1 MDALAS
7 ISCETP
13 SALMNEKRI
22 TLRLLYSPLRR
33 RSGYLVVSG
42 LANASRWNGV
52 QGCPLPRSFLL
63 TQKWYNELRNFYLL
77 LFPKECIILELDF
90 SLIMFYKKI

>member
-1 MDALAS
+1 M
-7 ISCETP
+7 SCEI
-13 SALMNEKRI
+13 ALHVVRHQSVP
-22 TLRLLYSPLRR
+22 LQSPLRR

-52 QGCPLPRSFLL
+52 QGCPLPRSFFALAK
-63 TQKWYNELRNFYLL
+63 KWYNELRNFYLL